1 MGQESKPQDYR
12 RPGVKVRFAL
22 PGEQFSDMP
31 NNPSKTSEGKV
42 EPVILVA
49 PRESGVSGPTPTN
62 TKTTTRVAAGG
73 ALVILGASY
82 TFNWI
87 IGLQNSRD
95 IHNALDARAQELA
108 LLHRDQP
115 DMGILLTFR
124 FNPMVDSGEGA
135 TATGRFQGLSYQT
148 GRTEDGARAHFNEK
162 PKLEASHYEFQ
173 WIPPLAPSA
182 VPPPNWD
189 IVARATF
196 ADLSNIKIRRVEFAQ
211 VGGFGTRRGGL
222 DAVDFSD
229 KSFAKNLEFRVL
241 QLPSTVP
248 YHGVGGGLNNVNL
261 TLATHTVQ
269 GGTVPVVVI
278 DGDPF
283 VAVVAGNDLTYG
295 LFHAKGGESR
305 MVIDDKVGALGA
317 IQNIGEVRWL
327 EPDQVRVLS
336 KL

>member
-1 MGQESKPQDYR
+1 M
-12 RPGVKVRFAL
+12 KVRFAL

-31 NNPSKTSEGKV
+31 SNPSKASEGKA

-49 PRESGVSGPTPTN
+49 PREGAVSGPTPTN
-62 TKTTTRVAAGG
+62 IKASTRVAAGG
-73 ALVILGASY
+73 ALVILAASY

-95 IHNALDARAQELA
+95 IQNALDARAQELA

-124 FNPMVDSGEGA
+124 FNPTVDSGERA

-148 GRTEDGARAHFNEK
+148 GRTEDEARAHFNQQPQQEV
-162 PKLEASHYEFQ
+162 SHFEFQ
-173 WIPPLAPSA
+173 WISPLAPSA

-196 ADLSNIKIRRVEFAQ
+196 ADLSNIRIRRVEFAQ
-211 VGGFGTRRGGL
+211 VGGFGTKRGGL

-241 QLPSTVP
+241 QLPSSVP
-248 YHGVGGGLNNVNL
+248 YYGVGGGLNHVSL
-261 TLATHTVQ
+261 TIETRTVQ
-269 GGTVPVVVI
+269 GGTVPVVII

-295 LFHAKGGESR
+295 LFHVKGGNSQ
-305 MVIDDKVGALGA
+305 MVVDDKGGALGA

-327 EPDQVRVLS
+327 EPEQVRVLG